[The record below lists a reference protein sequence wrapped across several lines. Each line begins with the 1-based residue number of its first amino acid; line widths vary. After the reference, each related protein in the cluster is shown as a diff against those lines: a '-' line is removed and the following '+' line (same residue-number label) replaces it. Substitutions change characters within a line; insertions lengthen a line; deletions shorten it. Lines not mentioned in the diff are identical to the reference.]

1 MASLNLDR
9 CLNIPDDYKGY
20 QTNLFCIPN
29 HYEDSISNVM
39 IPYGMIMD
47 RIEKLA
53 RDCFYDML
61 AVDREPL
68 HALCVLKGGY
78 KFFAD
83 MLDKI
88 NSLNSNHSEGS
99 VQVSVDFIRLK
110 SYENDR
116 SSGEV
121 NIIGLDNLD
130 SLAGKNVLIVED
142 IIESGRTMQ
151 KLLTTITK
159 YNPKSVKV
167 ACLLRKRSPNS
178 DMYIPDYVGFEI
190 PDKFIVGYALDY
202 NEYFRDLMHIC
213 EISQVGK
220 LKYKQ

>member
-9 CLNIPDDYKGY
+9 CLNIPDAYEGY
-20 QTNLFCIPN
+20 QKNLFCIPN
-29 HYEDSISNVM
+29 HYEDSISNVL

-61 AVDREPL
+61 GNGREPL
-68 HALCVLKGGY
+68 HAICVLKGGY

-110 SYENDR
+110 SYENDK
-116 SSGEV
+116 SSGEI
-121 NIIGLDNLD
+121 NIIGLDRMD
-130 SLAGKNVLIVED
+130 SLTGKNVLIVED
-142 IIESGRTMQ
+142 IIDTGRTMT
-151 KLLTTITK
+151 KLLNTISK
-159 YNPKSVKV
+159 YSPKSVKV
-167 ACLLRKRSPNS
+167 ACLLRKRTHLSS
-178 DMYIPDYVGFEI
+178 GYIPDYVGFEI
-190 PDKFIVGYALDY
+190 PDKFVVGYALDY

-213 EISQVGK
+213 EISSTGIE
-220 LKYKQ
+220 KYKQ

>member
-9 CLNIPDDYKGY
+9 CLNIPDDYEGY
-20 QTNLFCIPN
+20 NKDLFCIPN
-29 HYEDSISNVM
+29 HYEDSINNVL
-39 IPYGMIMD
+39 IPNGMVMD

-61 AVDREPL
+61 GNGREPI

-88 NSLNSNHSEGS
+88 NVLNSNHSEGS
-99 VQVSVDFIRLK
+99 VQVSVDFIRVK
-110 SYENDR
+110 SYENDK
-116 SSGEV
+116 SAGEV
-121 NIIGLDNLD
+121 NIIGLDKLD

-142 IIESGRTMQ
+142 IIDTGKTMT
-151 KLLTTITK
+151 KLLRTLAR
-159 YNPKSVKV
+159 YSPKSIKV
-167 ACLLRKRSPNS
+167 ACLLRKRTPLSS
-178 DMYIPDYVGFEI
+178 RFAPDYVGFEI
-190 PDKFIVGYALDY
+190 PDKFVVGYALDY

-213 EISQVGK
+213 EISQNGIN
-220 LKYKQ
+220 KYKV